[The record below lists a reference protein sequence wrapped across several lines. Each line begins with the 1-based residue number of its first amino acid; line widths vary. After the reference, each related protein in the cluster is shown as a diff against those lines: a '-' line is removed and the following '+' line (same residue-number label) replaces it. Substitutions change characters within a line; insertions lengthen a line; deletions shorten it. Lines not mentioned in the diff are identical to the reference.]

1 MQIFREMKTTVLTL
15 TTVVLM
21 QTRPDGY
28 ITNVEMQWHPLVAG
42 SISLVT
48 AFILTKIWKFLLT

>member
-1 MQIFREMKTTVLTL
+1 MAGLTL
-15 TTVVLM
+15 LYAVFM
-21 QTRPDGY
+21 QTKPEGY

-48 AFILTKIWKFLLT
+48 AFILKFMKDFLLF